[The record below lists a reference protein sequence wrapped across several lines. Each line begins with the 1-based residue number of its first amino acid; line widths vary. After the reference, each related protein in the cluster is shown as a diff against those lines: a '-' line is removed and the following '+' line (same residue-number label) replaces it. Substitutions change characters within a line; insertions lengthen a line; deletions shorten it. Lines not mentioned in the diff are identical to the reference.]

1 MTTPLRNRVDLHT
14 HSLRSDGILA
24 PTELYAQM
32 RAYGMRLVALSDHDT
47 LAGYRELHEAGLGAE
62 ASVAGPKLIPA
73 VEINTLA
80 GGVLGRHGMGRDG
93 EELHILGYGV
103 DVDDPAFEVTLAR
116 QRTGRQ
122 DRIRLMV
129 ERLRGLGLPVDDHLE
144 PVSADR
150 ELAEGRPHVARAMI
164 RAGYVGSVD
173 EAFERYLDVAHPAYV
188 PRIGIGPRDA
198 IEAIRGAGGSPVLA
212 HSPAAPDRPDVI
224 TELQR
229 WGLVGL
235 EVHYHHFSAET
246 VARMGAF
253 ARERALLITG
263 GSDYHGD
270 SMSYADAQAETLV
283 PDTVGE
289 DLLEAIAVARAIGR

>member
-1 MTTPLRNRVDLHT
+1 
-14 HSLRSDGILA
+14 
-24 PTELYAQM
+24 M

-150 ELAEGRPHVARAMI
+150 ELAEGRPHV
-164 RAGYVGSVD
+164 D

-229 WGLVGL
+229 WGLAGL

-246 VARMGAF
+246 VARMAAF

-270 SMSYADAQAETLV
+270 SMSYADAQSVTYV
-283 PDTVGE
+283 PDRTGE
-289 DLLEAIAVARAIGR
+289 RLLEAIATARTEVG